1 MVGHC
6 VTLWLTG
13 SSWYSNKL
21 LVLFHFG
28 IFNSVTEI
36 SFQILE
42 MKRLNRVSLTAVTV
56 LSRSF
61 QLRKELYRNK
71 LNRPKRK
78 RKNYKTKSGKREK
91 NSRKWRYSYA
101 TVINSSVYGK
111 HGKNLRSKARPFGWL
126 ILAKDR
132 KIINKKLEVRLLALG
147 KDSGVWRLV
156 EATVPRYSQRGW
168 RVDSRD
174 QR

>member
-1 MVGHC
+1 MVEHC

-13 SSWYSNKL
+13 SSWCSNKL
-21 LVLFHFG
+21 LVLLHFG

-42 MKRLNRVSLTAVTV
+42 MKRLNCVSLTAVTV

-111 HGKNLRSKARPFGWL
+111 HGKNVRSKARPFGWL
-126 ILAKDR
+126 ILANDR
-132 KIINKKLEVRLLALG
+132 KIIKNVIWLYWSKAVRNG
-147 KDSGVWRLV
+147 N
-156 EATVPRYSQRGW
+156 
-168 RVDSRD
+168 
-174 QR
+174 

>member
-1 MVGHC
+1 
-6 VTLWLTG
+6 
-13 SSWYSNKL
+13 
-21 LVLFHFG
+21 
-28 IFNSVTEI
+28 
-36 SFQILE
+36 

-91 NSRKWRYSYA
+91 NSRKWRYSYT

-111 HGKNLRSKARPFGWL
+111 HGKNLLSKARPFGWL

-156 EATVPRYSQRGW
+156 ETTVPRYSQRGW

>member
-101 TVINSSVYGK
+101 TVINSSEIYGK
-111 HGKNLRSKARPFGWL
+111 HGKNVRSTARPFGWL

-132 KIINKKLEVRLLALG
+132 KIIKNVIWLYWSKAIRNG
-147 KDSGVWRLV
+147 N
-156 EATVPRYSQRGW
+156 
-168 RVDSRD
+168 
-174 QR
+174 